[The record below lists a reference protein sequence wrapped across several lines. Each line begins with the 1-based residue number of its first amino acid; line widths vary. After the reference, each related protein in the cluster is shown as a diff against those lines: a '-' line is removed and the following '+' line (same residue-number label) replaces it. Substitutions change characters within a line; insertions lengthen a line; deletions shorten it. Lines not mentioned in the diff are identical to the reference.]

1 MTTFVNLR
9 KGGRSEIDPIVP
21 GKPEESLLYRKLADR
36 NPPIGEQMPLQTPPL
51 DARGKALVHRWILE
65 GARSR

>member
-1 MTTFVNLR
+1 MVA
-9 KGGRSEIDPIVP
+9 

-36 NPPIGEQMPLQTPPL
+36 RPPIGEQMPLQQPPL
-51 DARGKALVHRWILE
+51 DARGKALVFRWIQE